1 MTNSTR
7 GIQVVLVEDNTAD
20 TELTI
25 DALRESHITT
35 NILWLKDGAE
45 AIELLFREPAA
56 NIIQGIKLVLLDLR
70 LPRVNG
76 LDVLPRIRS
85 EHSTRRLP
93 VVMLTSSME
102 ESDLV
107 QAYDLGTNSYL
118 VKPVDADS
126 FTQVV
131 KEMGQYWMLLNK
143 APGDLK

>member
-7 GIQVVLVEDNTAD
+7 GMQVVLVEDNTAD
-20 TELTI
+20 AELTI

-45 AIELLFREPAA
+45 AIELLFGEPAA

-85 EHSTRRLP
+85 EHSTRCLP

-126 FTQVV
+126 FNQVV